1 MAGCDNTTE
10 TIAGTPTEPPAP
22 TVVATPP
29 ESPSP
34 EPTPDS
40 SPLATP
46 AASTSTPD
54 GESVVAFA
62 PEHGALTTV
71 QVARMLAPS
80 VVHIAARAPT
90 YPEEALSST
99 GVATGVVLDDQGHI
113 LTSNHAVELAQDIT
127 VTLIDGRRVPGTI
140 VGTDRRTDLAVV
152 RIEAE
157 DLIPAMLGNTSS
169 VQVGE
174 EVIAIG
180 HALGLDG
187 APTVTKGVVSALSRS
202 LDVTANITI
211 VDMIQ
216 TDASINLGNSGGPL
230 VNARGEVIG
239 INTAIVQAGA
249 GIGFAIN
256 VDDAKFVLKQLISN
270 GVVRR
275 GFLGVTPINLTP
287 VNTST
292 AGQDS
297 PIDRGVVVAR
307 LVEGGPAAMAGM
319 QEFDVIATIG
329 GVEVNNTGELA
340 RFLRTH
346 LPNETTTVVFYRDN
360 VRMQAEVTLGE
371 RP

>member
-1 MAGCDNTTE
+1 
-10 TIAGTPTEPPAP
+10 
-22 TVVATPP
+22 
-29 ESPSP
+29 
-34 EPTPDS
+34 
-40 SPLATP
+40 
-46 AASTSTPD
+46 
-54 GESVVAFA
+54 
-62 PEHGALTTV
+62 
-71 QVARMLAPS
+71 MLAPS

>member
-1 MAGCDNTTE
+1 M
-10 TIAGTPTEPPAP
+10 I
-22 TVVATPP
+22 
-29 ESPSP
+29 
-34 EPTPDS
+34 
-40 SPLATP
+40 
-46 AASTSTPD
+46 
-54 GESVVAFA
+54 
-62 PEHGALTTV
+62 
-71 QVARMLAPS
+71 APS
-80 VVHIAARAPT
+80 VVHIAAQAPT

-99 GVATGVVLDDQGHI
+99 GVATGVVLDEEGHI

-127 VTLIDGRRVPGTI
+127 VTLIDGQRIPGTI

-152 RIEAE
+152 RIDAE
-157 DLIPAMLGNTSS
+157 ELVPAPLGNTSS
-169 VQVGE
+169 VRVGE

-256 VDDAKFVLKQLISN
+256 VDDAKFVLKQLIEN

-287 VNTST
+287 ANSST
-292 AGQDS
+292 AVRDAS
-297 PIDRGVVVAR
+297 ITRGVVVAR
-307 LVEGGPAAMAGM
+307 LVEGGPAAMAGL
-319 QEFDVIATIG
+319 QKFDVISTIG
-329 GVEVNNTGELA
+329 GVEVKNTGELA

-346 LPNETTTVVFYRDN
+346 LPNERTMVVFFRDN
-360 VRMQAEVTLGE
+360 VRMQTEVTLGE

>member
-1 MAGCDNTTE
+1 M
-10 TIAGTPTEPPAP
+10 
-22 TVVATPP
+22 
-29 ESPSP
+29 
-34 EPTPDS
+34 
-40 SPLATP
+40 
-46 AASTSTPD
+46 
-54 GESVVAFA
+54 
-62 PEHGALTTV
+62 TTV
-71 QVARMLAPS
+71 EVVQLIAPS
-80 VVHIAARAPT
+80 VVHIAAQAPN
-90 YPEEALSST
+90 YPDEALSST
-99 GVATGVVLDDQGHI
+99 GVATGVVLDEQGHI
-113 LTSNHAVELAQDIT
+113 LTSAHAVEMAQDIT
-127 VTLIDGRRVPGTI
+127 VTLIDGRRLPGMI
-140 VGTDRRTDLAVV
+140 IGTDRRTDLAVV

-157 DLIPAMLGNTSS
+157 DLVPASLGNTSS
-169 VQVGE
+169 VRVGE
-174 EVIAIG
+174 EVIAVG

-230 VNARGEVIG
+230 VNATGEVIG

-256 VDDAKFVLKQLISN
+256 VDDAKFVLKQLIEN

-287 VNTST
+287 ANSS
-292 AGQDS
+292 AIGRES
-297 PIDRGVVVAR
+297 PVARGIVVAR
-307 LVEGGPAAMAGM
+307 LVEGGPAAMAGL
-319 QEFDVIATIG
+319 QEFDVISTIG
-329 GVEVNNTGELA
+329 GVEVKNTGELA

-346 LPNETTTVVFYRDN
+346 LPNETTTVVFFRDD

>member
-1 MAGCDNTTE
+1 
-10 TIAGTPTEPPAP
+10 
-22 TVVATPP
+22 
-29 ESPSP
+29 
-34 EPTPDS
+34 
-40 SPLATP
+40 
-46 AASTSTPD
+46 
-54 GESVVAFA
+54 
-62 PEHGALTTV
+62 
-71 QVARMLAPS
+71 MLAPS

-99 GVATGVVLDDQGHI
+99 GVATGVVLDHQGHI

-256 VDDAKFVLKQLISN
+256 IDDAKVVVAQLIEI
-270 GVVRR
+270 GYVDR
-275 GFLGVTPINLTP
+275 GFLGITP
-287 VNTST
+287 VNVT
-292 AGQDS
+292 AGLA
-297 PIDRGVVVAR
+297 DRMELSISEGVLVAR
-307 LVEGGPAAMAGM
+307 VIPGTAADEAGLSEG
-319 QEFDVIATIG
+319 DVIVQLGDEPIS
-329 GVEVNNTGELA
+329 NNGELGK
-340 RFLRTH
+340 FLIAH
-346 LPNETTTVVFYRDN
+346 PPGETVELVYFRRGTKIST
-360 VRMQAEVTLGE
+360 EITLRQ
-371 RP
+371 RPQP